1 MSNAQTHQSTP
12 PHLPAMPEPSNS
24 HESPTMQH
32 EVQTLQMTV
41 EEAKRLL
48 GNNTGNRRVRQ
59 DHVRALAAAMRRG
72 EWSLNG
78 ETIKVSKS
86 GRLLDGQHRLMAIV
100 MADMPVQMTVIHG
113 IDDDA
118 FSTIDIGAKRS
129 MGDMLGIDGESNT
142 EKLAAVLRMVYIHRE
157 TGRPYGIST
166 YRAPS
171 FAQIQDLLSDDV
183 RAAVRF
189 AAGKKWLRSF
199 LGEAAT
205 AWCYLRFSA
214 AANEDEA
221 REFFDLLTPGAGL
234 SEVSPVLVLRNRLIA
249 DKASDKVRLDKEYKV
264 ALVFKAF
271 KMFTSGTPCKALRIR
286 TTGDCAEKS
295 LFDLGEAA

>member
-1 MSNAQTHQSTP
+1 MTPDQTHEST
-12 PHLPAMPEPSNS
+12 
-24 HESPTMQH
+24 TMQH
-32 EVQTLQMTV
+32 EVKTLQMTV

-59 DHVRALAAAMRRG
+59 EHVRALAAAMRRG

-78 ETIKVSKS
+78 ETIKISKS
-86 GRLLDGQHRLMAIV
+86 GRLLDGQHRLLAVLMAN
-100 MADMPVQMTVIHG
+100 MPVQMTVIYG

-118 FSTIDIGAKRS
+118 FSTIDIGTKRS

-142 EKLAAVLRMVYIHRE
+142 EKLAAVLRMVYTHRE
-157 TGRPYGIST
+157 TGRPYGINA
-166 YRAPS
+166 YRAPT

-189 AAGKKWLRSF
+189 AAGKKWLRGF

-214 AANEDEA
+214 AAPEDEA
-221 REFFDLLTPGAGL
+221 REFFDLLTSGAGL

-271 KMFTSGTPCKALRIR
+271 KMFSAGTPCKTLRVR
-286 TTGDCAEKS
+286 TNGDGAEKS
-295 LFDLGEAA
+295 LFDLGA